1 MLTSLKVTQTEH
13 NANLPKRTQT
23 EHNAYLPK
31 RNTNR
36 TQC

>member
-13 NANLPKRTQT
+13 NAYLPKRTQT